1 MDMSASSSNFS
12 YKTLNSLKKD
22 QLIKLILEQQKD
34 ASKSECFTD
43 GADSLNTSSR
53 VLSPNAHSSDLMS
66 VSTVK
71 SFIVDA
77 VRELKEELTLDFNQR
92 FSSLSEEV
100 TRLRSDVDI
109 FSKEFY
115 TYREAIKA
123 DLLSELKE
131 LERRKNNAII
141 FGLPESSS
149 SLSEDL
155 QNQDS
160 KLLEDLNK
168 KMNLPSDCV
177 KTFFRLGKKAN
188 GRRPRPLKVVFVD
201 SRSRNDFLQSS
212 TIISRPTTNANGDGD
227 EMSPFHRIF
236 IKPDLSPREQEIDKQ
251 LRFDLKRRREDGER
265 VVIRGGKIVPQTSF
279 SRN

>member
-123 DLLSELKE
+123 DLLSELKKSWNE
-131 LERRKNNAII
+131 ERIMPSFLVSLNRL
-141 FGLPESSS
+141 LPYLKTSRIKI
-149 SLSEDL
+149 
-155 QNQDS
+155 QN
-160 KLLEDLNK
+160 
-168 KMNLPSDCV
+168 
-177 KTFFRLGKKAN
+177 
-188 GRRPRPLKVVFVD
+188 
-201 SRSRNDFLQSS
+201 FLR
-212 TIISRPTTNANGDGD
+212 T
-227 EMSPFHRIF
+227 
-236 IKPDLSPREQEIDKQ
+236 
-251 LRFDLKRRREDGER
+251 
-265 VVIRGGKIVPQTSF
+265 
-279 SRN
+279 